1 MPRWGVSL
9 REVKFTPWDTSAYN
23 NVYIKLTL
31 FQMEFGISCKLASAT
46 LHVCCPFC
54 VLALSI
60 LSAGNASFPGST
72 PHPPSCHYMHTT
84 SVYLRGRVSGGPVVI
99 RQVDGV
105 GDAAVIFSRRLVAL
119 RVRPPRRVAF
129 LNGARLLEPPAA
141 QQISHLKIMQEL
153 LLSSSLRKSTT

>member
-1 MPRWGVSL
+1 MPQWGVSL

-31 FQMEFGISCKLASAT
+31 FQMEFGISCKQ
-46 LHVCCPFC
+46 HCMYV
-54 VLALSI
+54 ALSVSWPYQYWA
-60 LSAGNASFPGST
+60 LATRRFPVQP

-99 RQVDGV
+99 RRVDGV